1 MKKEL
6 TNSNIDRQ
14 NILNNTLAIQEIQE
28 QIWMKWFHF
37 EWKIWF
43 TKKQVTE
50 FFEVTRKTIDN
61 YLEANNDELRKN
73 WYEVFTGKRL
83 KEAKDEFKRETDYP
97 LYEDDF
103 GLDSAKSNLWLF
115 DFRSFLNL
123 WMLLVESEKARELR
137 QIILDIT
144 IDTINKKTW
153 WNTKYINR
161 RDENFLMSAFKWED
175 YRKKFTDALHDY
187 VNMWSIKY
195 PVFTDKVYEIAF
207 KEKSKEYKQILGLS
221 NWERLR
227 DTFYAEVLDVI
238 AWIENGVSSMIENKS
253 KKINRLLSQE
263 EVNEIFTEA
272 EKSPFLEPVIEKA
285 KHLMAS
291 RDFCFRDVIHQKLTW
306 YIWNVSKED
315 FEKFIWEK
323 SMDFEKRLEET
334 KDIIKRLKDR

>member
-14 NILNNTLAIQEIQE
+14 NILNNSLAIQEIQE

-37 EWKIWF
+37 EWKLWF

-50 FFEVTRKTIDN
+50 FFDVDQRTIER
-61 YLEANNDELRKN
+61 YLEANENELRKN
-73 WYEVFTGKRL
+73 WYEIFTGKRL
-83 KEAKDEFKRETDYP
+83 KEAKSAFKSDIDVG
-97 LYEDDF
+97 LFEDDF
-103 GLDSAKSNLWLF
+103 GLNNAKSNLWMF

-123 WMLLVESEKARELR
+123 WMLLIESEKARELR

-153 WNTKYINR
+153 WNTKYINT
-161 RDENFLMSAFKWED
+161 RDEQFLWSFIKWED
-175 YRKKFTDALHDY
+175 YRKKFTNALKNY
-187 VNMWSIKY
+187 VNMWTIKY
-195 PVFTDKVYEIAF
+195 PLFTDKVYVIAF
-207 KEKSKEYKQILGLS
+207 KENAKEYKEIIWLS
-221 NWERLR
+221 NKESLR
-227 DTFYAEVLDVI
+227 NTFYAEILDVV
-238 AWIENGVSSMIENKS
+238 AWIENGIASMIENKS
-253 KKINRLLSQE
+253 KKLNRLLFQE
-263 EVNEIFTEA
+263 EVIEIFLEA
-272 EKSPFLEPVIEKA
+272 EKNPFLEPVIEKA

-334 KDIIKRLKDR
+334 RDIIKRLKDR

>member
-14 NILNNTLAIQEIQE
+14 NILNNSLAIQEIQD

-37 EWKIWF
+37 EWKLWF

-50 FFEVTRKTIDN
+50 FFEVDRKTIDR
-61 YLEANNDELRKN
+61 YLELNQDELRKN

-83 KEAKDEFKRETDYP
+83 KDAKTVFKRDINVP
-97 LYEDDF
+97 LFEDENA
-103 GLDSAKSNLWLF
+103 LDKAKSNLWLF

-161 RDENFLMSAFKWED
+161 RDIDFLESSFKWEN
-175 YRKKFTDALHDY
+175 YRKKFTDALKDC
-187 VNMWSIKY
+187 VDMWNIKY
-195 PVFTDKVYEIAF
+195 PIFTDKIYEIAF
-207 KEKSKEYKQILGLS
+207 LENAKEYKKILNLEEKD
-221 NWERLR
+221 NLR
-227 DTFYAEVLDVI
+227 ETFYTEVLNAI
-238 AWIENGVSSMIENKS
+238 ACIENWIADEL
-253 KKINRLLSQE
+253 KKESEKLGRKLSQTE
-263 EVNEIFTEA
+263 TENLFNEVWNN
-272 EKSPFLEPVIEKA
+272 SFLKPQIEDIRNK
-285 KHLMAS
+285 MAS
-291 RDFCFRDVIHQKLTW
+291 RDLCFRDAYHNKLER
-306 YIWNVSKED
+306 YITEVWIDD

-323 SMDFEKRLEET
+323 SIDFEKRLEET

>member
-195 PVFTDKVYEIAF
+195 AVFTDKVYEIAF

-306 YIWNVSKED
+306 YIWNA
-315 FEKFIWEK
+315 
-323 SMDFEKRLEET
+323 
-334 KDIIKRLKDR
+334 